1 MDTKELRKLSRKD
14 LLEILLEQTK
24 RIEELEV
31 ELEKVKF
38 ELNERKASL
47 KNVGSLA
54 EASLVLS
61 DIFKA
66 ADEAAS
72 IYIKNIEELA
82 IKNEK
87 NTKKELRALKKK
99 KLEEIDKECLKRI
112 SNAEKEIK
120 KMQKEN
126 SKEVKEKNKKNK
138 QKSNTEKIK
147 RKH

>member
-1 MDTKELRKLSRKD
+1 MNTKELRKLSRKD

-24 RIEELEV
+24 RIEELEI

-38 ELNERKASL
+38 ELNERKVSL

-66 ADEAAS
+66 ADETAS
-72 IYIKNIEELA
+72 IYIQNIQKLA
-82 IKNEK
+82 ADAEK

-126 SKEVKEKNKKNK
+126 SKKVKEKNNQNK
-138 QKSNTEKIK
+138 QKTNAEKIK